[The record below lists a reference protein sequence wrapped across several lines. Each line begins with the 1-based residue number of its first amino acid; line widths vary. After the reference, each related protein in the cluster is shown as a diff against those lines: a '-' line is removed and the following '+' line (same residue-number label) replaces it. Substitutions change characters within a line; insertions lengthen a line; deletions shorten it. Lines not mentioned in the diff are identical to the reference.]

1 VYRTG
6 HSGRLNGGDDIHS
19 KHTVT
24 KTCRKYRN
32 PRQLKIFFLVFSAT
46 HGCHPQY
53 DSSVVS
59 ISVRISTQHVIN
71 RIQPQLALVV
81 KVEFELVDG
90 NIIVSD
96 PETVL
101 LNKDQRGNIMMGSI
115 RITRWVL
122 PWSVTVKGGK
132 VTDPMTTGTRT
143 QHRFSF
149 SCYYHIL
156 SPVRSNLLCTHDA
169 KYEAATPQAGGGR
182 SHQA

>member
-19 KHTVT
+19 KYTVT

-46 HGCHPQY
+46 HGQY

-90 NIIVSD
+90 KIIVSD

-101 LNKDQRGNIMMGSI
+101 LNKDQRGKPQHSSI
-115 RITRWVL
+115 RITKWVL

-143 QHRFSF
+143 QHLILLLLS
-149 SCYYHIL
+149 HII
-156 SPVRSNLLCTHDA
+156 SS
-169 KYEAATPQAGGGR
+169 EI
-182 SHQA
+182 